1 MSRRTD
7 MVPVLFKGGPLHRQV
22 HVWAKADAEGATVV
36 RMDHDGG
43 SGFYIRSRRWRS
55 LLSTHRA
62 LIYAWKAETYPSEA
76 PRPSAAAAVRGA
88 DRGRSGKTGART
100 LDESESRPQAS

>member
-1 MSRRTD
+1 MRRRTD

-22 HVWAKADAEGATVV
+22 HVWAKADAEGTTAV

-43 SGFYIRSRRWRS
+43 GGLYIRSRRWRS

-62 LIYAWKAETYPSEA
+62 LIYAWKAETYPPDA
-76 PRPSAAAAVRGA
+76 PRPSGSVAVGDA
-88 DRGRSGKTGART
+88 DR
-100 LDESESRPQAS
+100 